1 MTRIVFMGTP
11 AFSVPILEA
20 LIKSN
25 YDVIGV
31 VTQPDRPVGRK
42 KVMTYSPVKEA
53 ALNYNIPVLQP
64 EKISGSEEMEK
75 IIEWKPDLI
84 VTAAFGQF
92 LPTRLLEVPKFGS
105 INVHASLLPK
115 YRGGAPVHYALIK
128 GEKET
133 GISIIYMEKKM
144 DAGDILAQRSLTITK
159 QDDVGTLFE
168 RLSIMGRDLLIEI
181 IPALLKGEVN
191 PIPQD
196 EDKVTFSPNIKREEE
211 RIDWY
216 KTAEEIDY
224 QVRGMRPWPGAYT
237 ILNGNRIKIADVTPL
252 TDNFYQEEPG
262 TITEIQKDS
271 LVVMCGDRTALSINR
286 LQPSGKKLMTI
297 SAYLNGVGKEV
308 RVGEKF
314 E

>member
-1 MTRIVFMGTP
+1 
-11 AFSVPILEA
+11 
-20 LIKSN
+20 
-25 YDVIGV
+25 
-31 VTQPDRPVGRK
+31 
-42 KVMTYSPVKEA
+42 
-53 ALNYNIPVLQP
+53 
-64 EKISGSEEMEK
+64 
-75 IIEWKPDLI
+75 
-84 VTAAFGQF
+84 AFGQF
-92 LPTRLLEVPKFGS
+92 LPTRLLKAPKFGA

-168 RLSIMGRDLLIEI
+168 RLSIMGRDLLIET

-252 TDNFYQEEPG
+252 IDNSYQEEPG
-262 TITEIQKDS
+262 TITEIQKDL
-271 LVVMCGDRTALSINR
+271 LVVMCGDRTALLVNS